1 MKAKFSI
8 MLTAFLMLFG
18 ISAHAEGVLGD
29 VNGDGKV
36 DNGDIEVVVKII
48 TGDSDNPNGDV
59 TGDGKVNV
67 ADIVAI
73 VNIMMTPPSPP
84 STDAKVNIT
93 IKNTTSKEITI
104 SSKIAF
110 FLSSDGKCIEV
121 TGFLFDG
128 GTKTIASGGEETFSN
143 IEMSDSKQFLGLHF
157 ASSEELKNANI
168 PVNNVVLYDQN
179 WNSTTIVPDM
189 IDVSEVFTDGGS
201 YPVIYSKETQ
211 PEDLT
216 PEDQTPEDQT
226 PVDPTPQDN
235 NNSPLNNPVITIGIE
250 LVNNTGTTVTLDGD
264 IVFVMSNPDHNGNYF
279 GRWSD
284 GSPYTLSSNRTD
296 HIRFSGSSV
305 TLAPNDKVTF
315 GGLRWQD
322 SEFNVNGQGG
332 GMGEKSPLHP
342 SLLPSNRPRNVLV
355 YVDGNSEVVLCDN
368 MDPNIIFRDGE
379 TYTISLSS
387 NNGAAPV
394 NPTPTPVNPPQGN
407 TNSPLYNPVITIGIN
422 LINRHGS
429 PVYLDGDIVFV
440 MSNPDHNGNYFGRWS
455 DGSPYTLSSNRTGH
469 IYFSSSPLIIGAGE
483 KLYFGGLRWQDDE
496 FNEYGQGGGMGE
508 KSPLHPSLLPD
519 NRPRN
524 VLLYQYGI
532 STAVLCENMDPNI
545 IFQDGGVYN
554 IIIQ

>member
-1 MKAKFSI
+1 MSYSNKILIRMKAKFSI
-8 MLTAFLMLFG
+8 MLTAFLMLLG
-18 ISAHAEGVLGD
+18 MSAHAEGVLGD

-36 DNGDIEVVVKII
+36 DNDDIEVVVKII

-67 ADIVAI
+67 ADVVAI
-73 VNIMMTPPSPP
+73 VNIMMTPPPPPP
-84 STDAKVNIT
+84 SDAKVNIS

-128 GTKTIASGGEETFSN
+128 GVKTIASGGEETFSN
-143 IEMSDSKQFLGLHF
+143 IEMSDSKQFLGQHF

-211 PEDLT
+211 PEDPT
-216 PEDQTPEDQT
+216 PED
-226 PVDPTPQDN
+226 PTPLDN

-394 NPTPTPVNPPQGN
+394 NPTPTPVNPTPSVNG
-407 TNSPLYNPVITIGIN
+407 NPVITIGIN

-429 PVYLDGDIVFV
+429 AVALDGDIVFV
-440 MSNPDHNGNYFGRWS
+440 MGNPDHNGNYLGFWA
-455 DGSPYTLSSNRTGH
+455 DGTPYTLFSNRTDH
-469 IYFSSSPLIIGAGE
+469 IYFNGGAPVILGANE
-483 KLYFGGLRWQDDE
+483 QRTFYIRWQDADC
-496 FNEYGQGGGMGE
+496 GAGMGE
-508 KSPLHPSLLPD
+508 KSPLDPSLLAAAG
-519 NRPRN
+519 RKRN
-524 VLLYQYGI
+524 VLLYVGGN
-532 STAVLCENMDPNI
+532 SEI
-545 IFQDGGVYN
+545 IFCQNLSPSIIFREGEVYN
-554 IIIQ
+554 IIIE